1 MILKLYPFKYKCK
14 LAKKVKIQ
22 GLNEKKTNFIL
33 LVVIVPTIAKQIILC
48 DI

>member
-1 MILKLYPFKYKCK
+1 MIFKLYPFKYKCEP
-14 LAKKVKIQ
+14 AKKVKIQ
-22 GLNEKKTNFIL
+22 GLNEKKNHFIL